1 MPATKRAVFEVEG
14 LNDVLR
20 AFRTMDKEGNAELRR
35 TVQGITDKHA
45 QALRQAGARNADPR
59 VRQVSQTTRAAR
71 DRVPT
76 VQVGG
81 ARRIQVSRGGTPPTA
96 GDLVFGTEFG
106 AEAGGA
112 NAWRFPAA
120 TTSIWLFATL
130 KGRQR
135 EVLADWEKAVDQVV
149 EKWSK
154 NY

>member
-20 AFRTMDKEGNAELRR
+20 AFRTLDKEGNAELRN
-35 TVQGITDKHA
+35 TVQGITQKHA
-45 QALRQAGARNADPR
+45 EALRRAGANNPDKR
-59 VRQVSQTTRAAR
+59 VQQVSQTTKAAR

-81 ARRIQVSRGGTPPTA
+81 AKRIQVSRGGTLPTA

-106 AEAGGA
+106 AEPGGT
-112 NAWRFPAA
+112 NAWRFPPA

-135 EVLADWEKAVDQVV
+135 EVLAEWEKAVDSVI

-154 NY
+154 SY